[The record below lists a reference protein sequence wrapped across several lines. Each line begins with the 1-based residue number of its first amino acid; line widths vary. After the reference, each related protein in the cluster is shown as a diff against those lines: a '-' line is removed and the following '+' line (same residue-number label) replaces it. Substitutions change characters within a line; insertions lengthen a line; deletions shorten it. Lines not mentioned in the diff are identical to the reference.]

1 MDVNPSFFRF
11 KIERMFLFF
20 IGVDNF
26 LVQNRLLKSFL
37 EDERVSKLYKSYL
50 ENHAPHTRDTIEKL
64 FKIHVRKIQLLSYFS
79 RVLYFESQ
87 KYDKKIR
94 DHNQVNQLT
103 LDSDI
108 NDGENKL
115 IDLVPDESI
124 DDESEWMYSDFAH
137 LEVILEDKQLYNIVS
152 KLSPKKKYI
161 LHAIFIDNLTE
172 EEVSRKLGISKQ
184 AVNKAKNQ
192 AFQKIRLEYQKNRGD
207 VDASK

>member
-1 MDVNPSFFRF
+1 M
-11 KIERMFLFF
+11 
-20 IGVDNF
+20 
-26 LVQNRLLKSFL
+26 VQNRLLKSFL

-50 ENHAPHTRDTIEKL
+50 ENPAPHTRDTIEKL
-64 FKIHVRKIQLLSYFS
+64 FKTHVRKIQLLSYFS

-94 DHNQVNQLT
+94 HNNRVNQLT

-137 LEVILEDKQLYNIVS
+137 LEVILEDKQLYNMVS

-192 AFQKIRLEYQKNRGD
+192 AFQKIRQEYQKN
-207 VDASK
+207 